1 MNSPPS
7 SFTKLQEI
15 KRLSIGESTKPLQD
29 DTLLELLHDPHKNG
43 IGFNS
48 LVRLINYLN
57 F

>member
-48 LVRLINYLN
+48 LLRLINYLN